1 MPTFFC
7 PSCFAEIDAASS
19 TCTQCGA
26 DVQAGRDRAYPQ
38 RLLHALKHPLSDIRM
53 TAIEALAQLQPE
65 GAAMAL
71 ADCALEHPR
80 DPVQGVAIL
89 RALERL
95 PRNPAWAAAVSRLV
109 DHPAAVVGRGAQA
122 LLDSVP
128 AGMVGGSLS
137 PDHLRALID
146 DYAGH
151 AQASAYLAA
160 QGRAA
165 MEPLRVYLREG
176 PQINPQGR
184 VFALAMLAR
193 LGDDCVIDGLREVL
207 YAHPL
212 HELAA
217 PLRESE
223 YLVKDA
229 VVTHAAARDYP
240 QRSAD
245 VAFALRSERLP
256 AAVGAAGRLGTGELA
271 PELVRLLEDDVLAQA
286 AGQALTALGPVGQ
299 AAILEALPD
308 LLAAEPVQLRSRLAV
323 LRGLL
328 TLRDTGA
335 SLPPMLPASGQG
347 HHPAV
352 AAACALFMPAGAAT
366 AIALMRGAVGDCVR
380 LADLCRGRL
389 LQPDYGPWLRDAVE
403 AIAREPRM
411 PDIYGNQHALSLEA
425 ERWLHSLGHTS
436 TSRGRPDHDGRPL
449 SIFKL

>member
-65 GAAMAL
+65 GAAMAF
-71 ADCALEHPR
+71 ADCALGHPR

-95 PRNPAWAAAVSRLV
+95 PRDPAWAAAVSRLV
-109 DHPAAVVGRGAQA
+109 DHPAAIVGRGAQA

-128 AGMVGGSLS
+128 AGVVRGFLS

-146 DYAGH
+146 DYASH
-151 AQASAYLAA
+151 AQVSEYLAV

-184 VFALAMLAR
+184 VFAVTMLAR

-212 HELAA
+212 HELTA

-223 YLVKDA
+223 YVVKDA
-229 VVTHAAARDYP
+229 VITHAATRDYP
-240 QRSAD
+240 QRSED
-245 VAFALRSERLP
+245 IAFALRSERLP
-256 AAVGAAGRLGTGELA
+256 AAVVAAGRLGMGELA
-271 PELVRLLEDDVLAQA
+271 PGLVRLLEDDVLAQA
-286 AGQALTALGPVGQ
+286 ASHALIELGQAGQ
-299 AAILEALPD
+299 AAILAALPD
-308 LLAAEPVQLRSRLAV
+308 LLAAEPVQLRSRLAA

-328 TLRDTGA
+328 TLWDAGA

-352 AAACALFMPAGAAT
+352 AATCALFRPAGAAM
-366 AIALMRGAVGDCVR
+366 AHALIRGAVGDCRHLVNV
-380 LADLCRGRL
+380 CRERL
-389 LQPDYGPWLRDAVE
+389 LQPDYRPWLQGAVE
-403 AIAREPRM
+403 TVAREPRT

-425 ERWLHSLGHTS
+425 ERWLHSLGHPS
-436 TSRGRPDHDGRPL
+436 TS
-449 SIFKL
+449 